1 MNNFETRLQK
11 DCGAHLNGSEI
22 KVIQVNVG
30 LKCNQSCKHCHL
42 QCGPSRE
49 EMMDWETMREVI
61 RVAKDIQPELV
72 DITGGAPELN
82 PHFRKFIEELRNDG
96 HTVQVRTNLTVFT
109 EPGME
114 DLPEFF
120 KKNGIHIVASMP
132 CYLEEN
138 VNAQRGNGVYE
149 KSVQMLQRLNAMG
162 YGKSPELLLF
172 LVYNPGGPFL
182 PPDQAQLE
190 SDYKRELFQR
200 FGIEFSHLY
209 TIANMP
215 IGRFW
220 EDLKSQKKESEYM
233 ELLLNGFNCQTV
245 DDLMCRHQ
253 ICVGWDG
260 TLFDCDF
267 NIALRMPVDKELPR
281 NIKDFDPWKLT
292 NRKIVTGQHCFGC
305 TAGLG
310 SSCGGSLVSDTSGGS
325 EAILS

>member
-11 DCGAHLNGSEI
+11 DCGAHLNGLEI

-42 QCGPSRE
+42 QCGPARE
-49 EMMDWETMREVI
+49 EMMDWETMTEVI
-61 RVAKDIQPELV
+61 RVAKDVQPELV
-72 DITGGAPELN
+72 DITGGSPELN
-82 PHFRKFIEELRNDG
+82 PHFRKFVQELRNNG
-96 HTVQVRTNLTVFT
+96 HTVQVRTNLTALL

-114 DLPEFF
+114 DLPEFL
-120 KKNGIHIVASMP
+120 KKHGIHIVASMP

-149 KSVQMLQRLNAMG
+149 KSVQMLRKLNELG
-162 YGKSPELLLF
+162 YGKESELPLF

-200 FGIEFSHLY
+200 FGIEFTHLY

-220 EDLKSQKKESEYM
+220 EDLKRQKKDNEYM

-245 DDLMCRHQ
+245 EDLMCRYQ
-253 ICVGWDG
+253 ICVAWDG

-267 NIALRMPVDKELPR
+267 NIALKMPVDEELPR
-281 NIKDFDPWKLT
+281 NIRDFDSRKLA
-292 NRKIVTGQHCFGC
+292 NRKIVTGTHCFGC
-305 TAGLG
+305 TAGFG
-310 SSCGGSLVSDTSGGS
+310 SSCGGSLVSDTSGES
-325 EAILS
+325 EAVLS

>member
-11 DCGAHLNGSEI
+11 DCGAHLNGLEI

-42 QCGPSRE
+42 QCGPARE
-49 EMMDWETMREVI
+49 EMMDWETMTEVI
-61 RVAKDIQPELV
+61 RVAKDVQPELV

-82 PHFRKFIEELRNDG
+82 PHFRKFVQELRNNG
-96 HTVQVRTNLTVFT
+96 HTVQVRTNLTALM

-114 DLPEFF
+114 DLPEFL
-120 KKNGIHIVASMP
+120 KKHGIHLVASMP

-149 KSVQMLQRLNAMG
+149 KSVQMLRKLNELG
-162 YGKSPELLLF
+162 YGKESELPLF

-200 FGIEFSHLY
+200 FKIEFTHLY

-220 EDLKSQKKESEYM
+220 EDLKRQKKDNEYM

-245 DDLMCRHQ
+245 EDLMCRYQ
-253 ICVGWDG
+253 ICVAWDG

-267 NIALRMPVDKELPR
+267 NIALKMPVDEGLPR
-281 NIKDFDPWKLT
+281 NIKDFDPRKLA
-292 NRKIVTGQHCFGC
+292 NRKIVTGTHCFGC
-305 TAGLG
+305 TAGFG

-325 EAILS
+325 EAVLS

>member
-11 DCGAHLNGSEI
+11 DCGSHLSGLEI

-30 LKCNQSCKHCHL
+30 LRCNQSCKHCHL
-42 QCGPSRE
+42 QCGPARE
-49 EMMDWETMREVI
+49 EMMDWETMTEVI
-61 RVAKDIQPELV
+61 RIAEDIQPELV
-72 DITGGAPELN
+72 DITGGSPELN
-82 PHFRKFIEELRNDG
+82 PHFRRFVTELRNNG
-96 HTVQVRTNLTVFT
+96 HTVQARTNLTALM

-114 DLPEFF
+114 DLPEFL
-120 KKNGIHIVASMP
+120 KKHEIHLVASMP

-149 KSVQMLQRLNAMG
+149 KSVKILRKLNALG
-162 YGKSPELLLF
+162 YGKESELPLF

-182 PPDQAQLE
+182 PPDQSQLE

-200 FGIEFSHLY
+200 FGIEFTHLY
-209 TIANMP
+209 TLANMP

-220 EDLKSQKKESEYM
+220 EDLKRQKKDNEYM
-233 ELLLNGFNCQTV
+233 ELLLEGFNCQTV
-245 DDLMCRHQ
+245 EDLMCRYQ
-253 ICVGWDG
+253 ICVAWDG

-267 NIALRMPVDKELPR
+267 NIALNLPVDKGLPR
-281 NIKDFDPWKLT
+281 NIRDFDLREIE

-310 SSCGGSLVSDTSGGS
+310 SSCGGALVSDTSGESGV
-325 EAILS
+325 ALS

>member
-11 DCGAHLNGSEI
+11 DCGAYLNGLEI

-42 QCGPSRE
+42 QCGPARE
-49 EMMDWETMREVI
+49 EMMDWETMTEVI
-61 RVAKDIQPELV
+61 RVAKDVQPELV

-82 PHFRKFIEELRNDG
+82 PHFRKFVQELRNNG
-96 HTVQVRTNLTVFT
+96 HTVQVRTNLTALM

-114 DLPEFF
+114 DLPEFL
-120 KKNGIHIVASMP
+120 KKHGIHLVASMP

-149 KSVQMLQRLNAMG
+149 KSVQMLRKLNALG
-162 YGKSPELLLF
+162 YGKESELPLF

-190 SDYKRELFQR
+190 SDYKRELLQR
-200 FGIEFSHLY
+200 FGIEFTHLY

-220 EDLKSQKKESEYM
+220 EDLKRQKIDNEYM

-245 DDLMCRHQ
+245 EDLMCRYQ
-253 ICVGWDG
+253 ICVAWDG

-267 NIALRMPVDKELPR
+267 NIALKMPVDEGLPR
-281 NIKDFDPWKLT
+281 NIRDFDPRKLA
-292 NRKIVTGQHCFGC
+292 NRKIVTGTHCFGC
-305 TAGLG
+305 TAGFG

-325 EAILS
+325 EAVLS

>member
-1 MNNFETRLQK
+1 MNNFETRLEK
-11 DCGAHLNGSEI
+11 DCGSRLNGLEI

-30 LKCNQSCKHCHL
+30 LKCNQTCKHCHL
-42 QCGPSRE
+42 QCGPERAE
-49 EMMDWETMREVI
+49 VMDWETMREVI
-61 RVAKDIQPELV
+61 RVAKDVQPELV
-72 DITGGAPELN
+72 DITGGSPELN
-82 PHFRKFIEELRNDG
+82 PHFRKFIRALRQDG
-96 HTVQVRTNLTVFT
+96 HTVQVRTNLTALH
-109 EPGME
+109 EQGME
-114 DLPEFF
+114 GLPEFF
-120 KKNGIHIVASMP
+120 KTNEIHIVASMP

-138 VNAQRGNGVYE
+138 VKAQRGTGVYE
-149 KSVQMLQRLNAMG
+149 KSVQMLRKLNALG
-162 YGKSPELLLF
+162 YGKETELPLF

-220 EDLKSQKKESEYM
+220 EDLKRQKKDDEYM

-245 DDLMCRHQ
+245 EDLMCRHQ
-253 ICVGWDG
+253 ICVAWDG

-267 NIALRMPVDKELPR
+267 NIALDMPVDKGLPR
-281 NIKDFDPWKLT
+281 YIRDFDPRKLK

-305 TAGLG
+305 TAGFG
-310 SSCGGSLVSDTSGGS
+310 SSCGGALLSDSPEEKGASLS
-325 EAILS
+325 